1 PISRGDGAGTGA
13 HAGSAM
19 ELAAPDDHTA
29 RGAAGGFLGLAAWA
43 AGDVGTA
50 QSTFTEAVRS
60 LHAAGNLV
68 DELDSTVVGADMWLA
83 IGRPSRARRLYDE
96 ALASVV
102 DAGEPYPRAAA
113 DLHVGLA
120 ELDLERGGLRGAED
134 HFESARLL
142 AER

>member
-1 PISRGDGAGTGA
+1 LDDAASALAAGAVDPALAATWADTTDLRSAPAMVEVYRASVAQARGDVAGTVA
-13 HAGSAM
+13 HARLAT

-50 QSTFTEAVRS
+50 LTTFTEAVRS

-68 DELDSTVVGADMWLA
+68 DELDSTVVRADMWLA
-83 IGRPSRARRLYDE
+83 LGRPARARRLYDD

-102 DAGEPYPRAAA
+102 A
-113 DLHVGLA
+113 
-120 ELDLERGGLRGAED
+120 
-134 HFESARLL
+134 
-142 AER
+142 